1 MLGRLGWGLYL
12 EASEEAL
19 SSSER
24 PRCFKTV
31 EGRGPVGSLFWSGGL
46 SSSQKEGGFG
56 SVVEWHLVKKTT
68 KGKWGGLGFHLKNCN
83 LWVKKL
89 SAEGT

>member
-1 MLGRLGWGLYL
+1 MGWGLYL
-12 EASEEAL
+12 EASEESL

-31 EGRGPVGSLFWSGGL
+31 VGLGPIGSLFWSGGL

-56 SVVEWHLVKKTT
+56 SVVEWHLVLKKTT
-68 KGKWGGLGFHLKNCN
+68 KGRWEGLGFHLKNCN
-83 LWVKKL
+83 LSVKKL
-89 SAEGT
+89 SIEGT